1 MVREMPGLLPCR
13 CLESEAFAEGR
24 WNEGLRELSALP
36 PPPEQPRVD
45 GAEVVAA
52 MIAGRVSAL

>member
-1 MVREMPGLLPCR
+1 MPGLLPCR
-13 CLESEAFAEGR
+13 CLESDAFADGR
-24 WNEGLRELSALP
+24 WNEGLRELCGSSAAA
-36 PPPEQPRVD
+36 EQPRVD